1 MREVMKYILETGKV
15 IFFALLIVIPIR
27 YFLFQPFI
35 VRGASMEP
43 SFQEAD
49 YLIVD
54 QISYRFREPKRGEVI
69 VFRYPNDPQK
79 MHIKRIIGLPEE
91 EVVIEG
97 EHIYI
102 IVEDDKEPLVEEY
115 IPRERDLGREEFTLK
130 ENEYFV
136 MGDNRTSSVDSRT
149 WGSLPR
155 ENIVG
160 RAIVQASLFETLRWV
175 DTPDYQGVKN

>member
-1 MREVMKYILETGKV
+1 MKYILEPVKIV
-15 IFFALLIVIPIR
+15 FFALLIVIPIR

-79 MHIKRIIGLPEE
+79 MHIKRIIGLPGE
-91 EVVIEG
+91 EVVIDG
-97 EHIYI
+97 ENIYI
-102 IVEDDKEPLVEEY
+102 IMEDEREPLVEEY
-115 IPRERDLGREEFTLK
+115 IPRARELGSEEIKLRED
-130 ENEYFV
+130 EYFV

-149 WGSLPR
+149 WGSLPE
-155 ENIVG
+155 ENIIG
-160 RAIVQASLFETLRWV
+160 RVIIQVSPFETLRWV
-175 DTPDYQGVKN
+175 GAPEYSQ

>member
-1 MREVMKYILETGKV
+1 MKEKMKYILEPVKIV
-15 IFFALLIVIPIR
+15 FFALLIVIPIR

-79 MHIKRIIGLPEE
+79 MHIKRIIGLPGE
-91 EVVIEG
+91 EVVIDG
-97 EHIYI
+97 ENIYI
-102 IVEDDKEPLVEEY
+102 IMEDEREPLVEEY
-115 IPRERDLGREEFTLK
+115 IPRARELGSEEIKLRED
-130 ENEYFV
+130 EYFV

-149 WGSLPR
+149 WGSLPE
-155 ENIVG
+155 ENIIG
-160 RAIVQASLFETLRWV
+160 RVIIQVSPFETLRWV
-175 DTPDYQGVKN
+175 GAPEYSQ